1 MWLWYILHL
10 SWQTISGCKVVM
22 VCKKNSFTPMC
33 QLSKLNH
40 YNIYNVSYAMSLT
53 VMFNTEIRLW
63 MKDIVVLFYQPI
75 CLYIC
80 STTNLDHIN
89 KSYTSTIE
97 RLEYELTF
105 HEKYSMIKSVLF
117 SLKLFPCE
125 NINISLNMYWMFHLL
140 W

>member
-1 MWLWYILHL
+1 MA
-10 SWQTISGCKVVM
+10 
-22 VCKKNSFTPMC
+22 CKKNSFTPMC

-40 YNIYNVSYAMSLT
+40 YNINNVSYAMSLT

-89 KSYTSTIE
+89 KSYTSTTE
-97 RLEYELTF
+97 RLGYELMLD
-105 HEKYSMIKSVLF
+105 EKI
-117 SLKLFPCE
+117 
-125 NINISLNMYWMFHLL
+125 
-140 W
+140 